1 MESNITGLNHK
12 IKIKYISD
20 GINSKP
26 LLGFEIRVDIG
37 MS

>member
-1 MESNITGLNHK
+1 MESNIIGLNHK

-26 LLGFEIRVDIG
+26 LLGLEIRAFIG